1 MAAAT
6 YLFFTLIIASTSCSF
21 GSVSSIEAQKLT
33 LSVYYETLCPRCAT
47 FIVKNL
53 ARIFDNELITI
64 LNLRLVPWGNAST
77 NNSKNATFCQHGPD
91 ECRLNSLEACA
102 IDVLQDVNVGR
113 HVIFFGLKCIRIR
126 VDSDEFVMQNKH
138 FALIYCIEFLAIE
151 GRHKEWQ
158 TCFSSLGLPLK
169 PVLDCY
175 ESANAT
181 KLELKYA
188 NETAYLSQPLKFVP
202 WLVLNNQP
210 IGNDYENF
218 ASYVCKAYKGDHGI
232 DSATPPLFPLNPQ
245 VADHHLKVDL
255 TIYYSTLLNLCFLHR
270 ATGTPIDF
278 GQGSHGHYRPP
289 ASAL

>member
-6 YLFFTLIIASTSCSF
+6 YLFFALIIASTLCSF

-102 IDVLQDVNVGR
+102 IDVLHDV
-113 HVIFFGLKCIRIR
+113 
-126 VDSDEFVMQNKH
+126 NKH

-181 KLELKYA
+181 K
-188 NETAYLSQPLKFVP
+188 
-202 WLVLNNQP
+202 
-210 IGNDYENF
+210 DYENF
-218 ASYVCKAYKGDHGI
+218 ASYVCKAYKG
-232 DSATPPLFPLNPQ
+232 
-245 VADHHLKVDL
+245 VAVPMACGSVHLKQK
-255 TIYYSTLLNLCFLHR
+255 
-270 ATGTPIDF
+270 A
-278 GQGSHGHYRPP
+278 Q
-289 ASAL
+289 

>member
-6 YLFFTLIIASTSCSF
+6 YLSFTLIIASTLCSF

-77 NNSKNATFCQHGPD
+77 NNSNNATFCQHGPD
-91 ECRLNSLEACA
+91 ECRLDSLEACA
-102 IDVLQDVNVGR
+102 IDVLHDV
-113 HVIFFGLKCIRIR
+113 
-126 VDSDEFVMQNKH
+126 NKH

-175 ESANAT
+175 KSANAT

-188 NETAYLSQPLKFVP
+188 NETAHLSLPLQFVP

-218 ASYVCKAYKGDHGI
+218 ASYVCKAYKG
-232 DSATPPLFPLNPQ
+232 
-245 VADHHLKVDL
+245 VAVPMACRSVHLKQK
-255 TIYYSTLLNLCFLHR
+255 
-270 ATGTPIDF
+270 A
-278 GQGSHGHYRPP
+278 Q
-289 ASAL
+289 